1 MKSLLALASFAYL
14 TVADQLHSPIRLR
27 VNQAFLLEIFYSGDH
42 KVFAQ
47 FEDMQFV
54 RESTDQRAVE
64 RLTASVKPG
73 KVNLDDYNFTVS
85 SSNQD
90 AAFV

>member
-14 TVADQLHSPIRLR
+14 AVADQLHSPIRLR
-27 VNQAFLLEIFYSGDH
+27 VNQAFLLEIFHSGDH

-54 RESTDQRAVE
+54 REPTD
-64 RLTASVKPG
+64 
-73 KVNLDDYNFTVS
+73 
-85 SSNQD
+85 
-90 AAFV
+90 